1 MSTVKIFAGSGSIEL
16 AKKIAS
22 EFGKPLGKGKLG
34 KFSDGELS
42 FRYTE
47 TVRGSDVYIV
57 QSTVDS
63 SDNIMEL
70 FLMIDAA
77 KRASAKF
84 VNVVIPYYGYARQ
97 DRKDKP
103 RIAVSAKLLAN
114 LLTASGASRIVSC
127 DLHAGQ
133 IQGFFDIPLD
143 HLNGSSVFVPYVK
156 NLNLKNLI
164 FASPDAGGAER
175 VREYA
180 KYFDT
185 EFVIC
190 DKNREKAN
198 EVKTVQVI
206 GNDTAISI
214 GGSSGNF
221 ELNVFKPVMI
231 YNLLQSIRLL
241 ADSSRSFNDHCVVG
255 IEPNKT
261 QIEKHL
267 NGSLMLVT
275 ALNPHIGYDNAAK
288 VAKKAYQENTTLKE
302 SAVALGLLTEEEF
315 DEKVRPEKMTGP
327 K

>member
-1 MSTVKIFAGSGSIEL
+1 MSSVKIFSGSGSIDV
-16 AKKIAS
+16 AKKIAN

-57 QSTVDS
+57 QSTVNG
-63 SDNIMEL
+63 SDNLIEL

-77 KRASAKF
+77 KRASAKH

-103 RIAVSAKLLAN
+103 RIAVSAKLMAN
-114 LLTASGASRIVSC
+114 LLTASGASRVVSC

-156 NLNLKNLI
+156 KLNLENVI
-164 FASPDAGGAER
+164 FASPDAGGTER

-180 KYFDT
+180 KYFNC

-190 DKNREKAN
+190 DKTREKAN
-198 EVKTVQVI
+198 EVKSVQVI
-206 GNDTAISI
+206 GEVKNKDVIIVDDLIDTGGTIAMASNVIMEKGAKSVRAII
-214 GGSSGNF
+214 THPVLSGNAEENLKNSSLI
-221 ELNVFKPVMI
+221 ELVVTDSIPINVRNKKIKELSIAGEEVVVCIGSHF
-231 YNLLQSIRLL
+231 NLLLNKRSSTKTLL
-241 ADSSRSFNDHCVVG
+241 QLQLEA
-255 IEPNKT
+255 E
-261 QIEKHL
+261 
-267 NGSLMLVT
+267 
-275 ALNPHIGYDNAAK
+275 
-288 VAKKAYQENTTLKE
+288 
-302 SAVALGLLTEEEF
+302 
-315 DEKVRPEKMTGP
+315 
-327 K
+327 